1 VAVSQASAPFT
12 LLLGVLVAL
21 TALGMDMFLPS
32 VPVIA
37 RAFDAE
43 PGIAQLSVT
52 TYLVGL
58 AIGQLAWGPVS
69 DRFGRKPVLLCGLA
83 LFLLTSA
90 WGAGAQSAQEI
101 ALLRFAQGIGM
112 SSGPVIARSIVRD
125 LYAREQ
131 AAQLLARMAAVFG
144 IIPIAAPLAGGQ
156 AVALGG
162 WPAVFWLLGS
172 IALVLLCATGFG
184 LRETAPAARP
194 SIAPARIAASYA
206 LLLGDARFR
215 AALATMLPAQLGII
229 AFVSSSA
236 LAMVEALRLTPMQ
249 FSFAFSAI
257 MVGQIVGALL
267 GSRLVTRF
275 GIGGMVRT
283 GAALVLAGGV
293 LLAVLAW
300 AGPAHWSAVVVP
312 MIVFLFGCA
321 FMIPS
326 ATAAALAPFPAMAG
340 AASSLLGTLP
350 FALGAAVSA
359 VLAVAF
365 DGSTR
370 PMALAIGALA
380 LLPFLSERF
389 LFRAASHG

>member
-1 VAVSQASAPFT
+1 VAASQASAPFT

-37 RAFDAE
+37 RAFGAE
-43 PGIAQLSVT
+43 PGVAQLSVT
-52 TYLVGL
+52 TYLLGL

-90 WGAGAQSAQEI
+90 WGAAAQSAQEI
-101 ALLRFAQGIGM
+101 VLLRFVQGLGI

-162 WPAVFWLLGS
+162 WPAVFWLLGA
-172 IALVLLCATGFG
+172 IALALLCAVGFG

-194 SIAPARIAASYA
+194 SIAPARIAANYA
-206 LLLGDARFR
+206 LLLGDGRFR
-215 AALATMLPAQLGII
+215 SALATMLPAQLGII
-229 AFVSSSA
+229 AFVASSA
-236 LAMVEALRLTPMQ
+236 LAMVEALGLTPRQ
-249 FSFAFSAI
+249 FSVAFAAI
-257 MVGQIVGALL
+257 MVGQIIGAIV
-267 GSRLVTRF
+267 GSRLVLRL
-275 GIGGMVRT
+275 GIGRMART
-283 GAALVLAGGV
+283 GAALVLAGGL
-293 LLAVLAW
+293 LLAALAW
-300 AGPAHWSAVVVP
+300 AGPAHWGSVVLP
-312 MIVFLFGCA
+312 MVVFLFGCA

-326 ATAAALAPFPAMAG
+326 TTAAALAPFPQMAG
-340 AASSLLGTLP
+340 AASSLLGALP
-350 FALGAAVSA
+350 FGLGAAVSA
-359 VLAVAF
+359 LLAVAF

-370 PMALAIGALA
+370 PMALAIAALA
-380 LLPFLSERF
+380 LLAFLSERF
-389 LFRAASHG
+389 LFRTASHG